1 MQARNKWMVV
11 GGVLL
16 AMLVAAW
23 LALVWLLPSDEELA
37 AKASVELEARLGVPV
52 TVGALAWRLFP
63 VPSVVVRDVA
73 TRQTPAITIKKLTVH
88 PSLPALIDGRL
99 QLDSADLDGAVLPQ
113 LSLRA
118 LDKGPGVAQA
128 NPDATVLGRL
138 VFRDVTWIS
147 RRSMAVVFDG
157 EVEFDPAWRPRQA
170 QLRRPGVQPVT
181 DLRLTRQ
188 GREDRWTT
196 EIRVGGG
203 SADGEVEIKTREKG
217 RLRLEGTLKPQGVEV
232 ASAMA
237 AFNRNSVISGQASG
251 DTSLLA
257 DGDTVGELAQ
267 SLHTKTIFSMR
278 GATLLRFDLDK
289 AVRSVG
295 REYAGQTPL
304 DTVTGQMDTQNTPQG
319 IVVTYTGVKATSGAL
334 TASGQARIANRQ
346 IESEFAVD
354 LVDGV
359 VGVPLKVSGPFE
371 NVKVSAPAGAV
382 AGAVVGTAVLPG
394 IGTAIGARIGATL
407 GKIFGAEPEPIKGA
421 APPPKKASP

>member
-1 MQARNKWMVV
+1 MRSKQKWLV
-11 GGVLL
+11 GAGVLL
-16 AMLVAAW
+16 ALLAAAW

-37 AKASVELEARLGVPV
+37 AKASVELESRLGVPV
-52 TVGALAWRLFP
+52 TVGALGWRLFP
-63 VPSVVVRDVA
+63 VPAVVVRDVA
-73 TRQTPAITIKKLTVH
+73 TRQTPAITVKKLTIH
-88 PSLPALIDGRL
+88 PSLPALLDGRL
-99 QLDSADLDGAVLPQ
+99 QFDSADLDGAVLPQ

-118 LDKGPGVAQA
+118 LDKGPSVAQA
-128 NPDATVLGRL
+128 NPDAAVLGRL

-147 RRSMAVVFDG
+147 RRGMAVVFDG
-157 EVEFDPAWRPRQA
+157 EVDFDPAWRPRQA
-170 QLRRPGVQPVT
+170 QLRRPGVQAAT

-188 GREDRWTT
+188 GQEDRWTT
-196 EIRVGGG
+196 QIRVGGG
-203 SADGEVEIKTREKG
+203 TADGEVEIKTRDKG

-289 AVRSVG
+289 AVRSFG
-295 REYAGQTPL
+295 KEYAGQTPL

-319 IVVTYTGVKATSGAL
+319 MVVSYTGVKATSGAL

-371 NVKVSAPAGAV
+371 NVKVSVPAGAV

-407 GKIFGAEPEPIKGA
+407 GKIFSPEPDPKKGA
-421 APPPKKASP
+421 AAPPQKTSP

>member
-1 MQARNKWMVV
+1 MRARNKWMVA

-16 AMLVAAW
+16 ALLVAGW
-23 LALVWLLPSDEELA
+23 VALLLLLPSDEELA
-37 AKASVELEARLGVPV
+37 AKASAELEARLGVPV
-52 TVGALAWRLFP
+52 AVGSVSWRLFP
-63 VPSVVVRDVA
+63 VPAVVVQDVA
-73 TRQTPAITIKKLTVH
+73 TRQTPAITLDKLTVY
-88 PSLPALIDGRL
+88 PSLPTLLDGRL
-99 QLDSADLDGAVLPQ
+99 QLDRAELEGAVLPQ

-118 LDKGPGVAQA
+118 LDKGAGAPQG
-128 NPDATVLGRL
+128 NPDATLLERL

-147 RRSMAVVFDG
+147 RMGKAVVFDG

-170 QLRRPGVQPVT
+170 HLRRPGVQPAT

-188 GREDRWTT
+188 GQEDRWTT
-196 EIRVGGG
+196 QIRIGGG
-203 SADGEVEIKTREKG
+203 TADGEVEIKTREKG

-237 AFNRNSVISGQASG
+237 AFNRNSVISGEASG

-267 SLHTKTIFSMR
+267 TLHTKTIFSMR
-278 GATLLRFDLDK
+278 GAKLLRFDLDK
-289 AVRSVG
+289 AVRSLG
-295 REYAGQTPL
+295 SDYAGQTPL

-319 IVVTYTGVKATSGAL
+319 MVVTYTGVKATSGAL
-334 TASGQARIANRQ
+334 TASGQARVANRR

-371 NVKVSAPAGAV
+371 DVKVSVPAGAI
-382 AGAVVGTAVLPG
+382 AGAAVGTAVLPG
-394 IGTAIGARIGATL
+394 IGTAIGARLGATL
-407 GKIFGAEPEPIKGA
+407 GKIFGAEPDPKKGA
-421 APPPKKASP
+421 PATPQKARP

>member
-1 MQARNKWMVV
+1 MVAA
-11 GGVLL
+11 GVLL
-16 AMLVAAW
+16 ALLVGAW
-23 LALVWLLPSDEELA
+23 LALVLLLPSDEELA
-37 AKASVELEARLGVPV
+37 AKASAELETRLGVPV
-52 TVGALAWRLFP
+52 SVGALSWRLFP
-63 VPSVVVRDVA
+63 VPAVVVQDMA
-73 TRQTPAITIKKLTVH
+73 TRQPQAITIRKLTLH
-88 PSLPALIDGRL
+88 PSLPTLLDGRL
-99 QLDSADLDGAVLPQ
+99 KFDSAELDGAVLPQ

-118 LDKGPGVAQA
+118 LDKGPELARNNQ
-128 NPDATVLGRL
+128 DATVLERL

-147 RRSMAVVFDG
+147 RRGVAVVYDG
-157 EVEFDPAWRPRQA
+157 EVDFDPAWRPRQA

-188 GREDRWTT
+188 GQEDRWTT
-196 EIRVGGG
+196 QIRVGGG
-203 SADGEVEIKTREKG
+203 TADGEVEIKMRDKG

-237 AFNRNSVISGQASG
+237 AFNRQSVISGEASG

-267 SLHTKTIFSMR
+267 TLHTKTIFSMR
-278 GATLLRFDLDK
+278 SATLLRFDLDK
-289 AVRSVG
+289 AVKSFG
-295 REYAGQTPL
+295 KETAGQTPL

-319 IVVTYTGVKATSGAL
+319 MVVTYSGVKATSGAL
-334 TASGQARIANRQ
+334 TASGQARVANRH
-346 IESEFAVD
+346 IDAEFAVD

-371 NVKVSAPAGAV
+371 NVSVSTPAGAV

-407 GKIFGAEPEPIKGA
+407 GKIFSPDPVPPKGA
-421 APPPKKASP
+421 APRPAKP